1 MIIAEKII
9 MGQGMSV
16 RQVLMQLFMS
26 LIFGYFVDF
35 TGLIL
40 GDVQPD
46 GYHMQLLFLIIGC
59 AIMAFGICVELKSN
73 FTMLAAD
80 GLILSI
86 NTRTKIPFGKVKLI
100 IDIMWSVL
108 SLLLGLI
115 VMHGFVGTRK
125 GTVIAALLVG
135 LTIRAIQHRW
145 PMLSRSM
152 NEKASS

>member
-1 MIIAEKII
+1 
-9 MGQGMSV
+9 MSV

-35 TGLIL
+35 TGWIL